1 MPRSVVAFVV
11 PVAGGLLAAGWDALY
26 LWVLWQE
33 QEGDSGDLGEP
44 GVWFIAVSIAAAAVV
59 LLLSSALPWRI
70 IRAGGLAACAGA
82 LLGFAIIASLSLGVF
97 LLPAAVLAFLASR
110 EALAQV
116 PSRTATKVSLTG
128 LAIGLSLPA
137 VFLFALAPV

>member
-1 MPRSVVAFVV
+1 VQKPRSVVAFVV

-33 QEGDSGDLGEP
+33 GEGDLGEA
-44 GVWFIAVSIAAAAVV
+44 GVRFLAASIAAAAVV
-59 LLLSSALPWRI
+59 LLLSSALPWGI
-70 IRAGGLAACAGA
+70 IRAGGLAACAAA
-82 LLGFAIIASLSLGVF
+82 LFGFAIIASLSLGVF
-97 LLPAAVLAFLASR
+97 LLPAAVLAFVASR
-110 EALAQV
+110 EAVAQL